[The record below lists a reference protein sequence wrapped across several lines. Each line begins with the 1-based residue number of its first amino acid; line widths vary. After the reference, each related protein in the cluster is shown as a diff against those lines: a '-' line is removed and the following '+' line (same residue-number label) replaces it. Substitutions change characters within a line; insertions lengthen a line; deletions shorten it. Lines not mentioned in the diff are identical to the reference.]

1 MKEQVF
7 LDFDLKFNL
16 RQTRINKPTIIY
28 AVFSFN
34 GKQVKINTNTKV
46 YPTQWNHKRQIATI
60 SNGQTSLYNN
70 NNRIVND
77 TIKKIG
83 IVFEEQKHYLCE
95 NVDEINNIFNLMKKS
110 INPKY
115 KSRMEKRN
123 EPLAT
128 YIMNDFASL
137 QQESTAKQYRTT
149 ISAFKKYLDEKDIE
163 NRLSNMNYD
172 TFKSYQDYMCDEGY
186 TIKTINDKITLLKG
200 ILKKISSSKKYDYKY
215 SNSELDDLKKVIDNR
230 SRYDKRSKQVALTEN
245 EIMRLYN
252 MQGLKPKEQEYRDLF
267 VLQCWTGQRVSDILK
282 LFDNRYYLDDNTISF
297 KNQKTKEEVVIKLD
311 IEGYY
316 IKDILN
322 KYDNKNFQFIDIDNL
337 SKAFDDVNL
346 RKDFYTMC
354 AQYNEAIKSIC
365 EKAELNRII
374 EYVEQKGIKVTTKK
388 EILWRLIHS
397 HSARHSYI
405 TNMLRRGITKDIV
418 KITTGHTDD
427 KMIDLIYQH
436 LTRED
441 MANKLHQ
448 GMNDISN
455 KDNTLL
461 FSPQS
466 TNKHKIEV
474 IETICKNNNNEN
486 YINNIEEAKEVL
498 VFLGVDASEFIDIY
512 DFTQLLVMIGRNEAI
527 LMDKLGIETTE
538 KIKEL
543 FNSKASMKER
553 KKLLQELIAT
563 IHRQS

>member
-1 MKEQVF
+1 
-7 LDFDLKFNL
+7 
-16 RQTRINKPTIIY
+16 
-28 AVFSFN
+28 
-34 GKQVKINTNTKV
+34 
-46 YPTQWNHKRQIATI
+46 
-60 SNGQTSLYNN
+60 
-70 NNRIVND
+70 
-77 TIKKIG
+77 
-83 IVFEEQKHYLCE
+83 
-95 NVDEINNIFNLMKKS
+95 
-110 INPKY
+110 
-115 KSRMEKRN
+115 
-123 EPLAT
+123 
-128 YIMNDFASL
+128 
-137 QQESTAKQYRTT
+137 
-149 ISAFKKYLDEKDIE
+149 
-163 NRLSNMNYD
+163 
-172 TFKSYQDYMCDEGY
+172 
-186 TIKTINDKITLLKG
+186 
-200 ILKKISSSKKYDYKY
+200 
-215 SNSELDDLKKVIDNR
+215 
-230 SRYDKRSKQVALTEN
+230 
-245 EIMRLYN
+245 

-461 FSPQS
+461 FPPQS

-474 IETICKNNNNEN
+474 IETTCKNNNNEN

-527 LMDKLGIETTE
+527 LMDKLGLETTE
-538 KIKEL
+538 KFKEL
-543 FNSKASMKER
+543 FNV
-553 KKLLQELIAT
+553 
-563 IHRQS
+563 